1 MPISTIGSNSLNQT
15 SDLTI
20 NGVTVGKG
28 ANSVAANTALGTGV
42 LASGSLS
49 GGYNTA
55 IGFNS
60 LAANTSGTNNTAIG
74 NSALNANTTASDNQA
89 FGTTALYLNT
99 TGSLNTA
106 VGRDA
111 LRSNTTGSYNTAT
124 GYQAGYSNAQGS
136 ANTFLGYQAGYTF
149 AASSA
154 TSTYNT
160 FLGYSAGYL
169 VTTGTNNTF
178 VGNGAGQSVT
188 TGGKNTILG
197 NYGGNQGGLDIRTS
211 SSYIVLSDGDG
222 NPKGYFG
229 AGSGGEFTL
238 NASASTAYNG
248 ILNFAEAGT
257 LKTQQYYQ
265 KSVTSF
271 YIVNSSA
278 GVYLG
283 AGSTAWASA
292 SDERLKDIIEPIEN
306 GLTKVA
312 SLRAVIGKFKTDAEG
327 TRRSFLIAQDVQ
339 AVLPEAISTTM
350 VKDDETNT
358 EYLGVS
364 YTDVIPLLVASIKDL
379 KTIVDAQAAE
389 IAELKAKVA

>member
-1 MPISTIGSNSLNQT
+1 
-15 SDLTI
+15 
-20 NGVTVGKG
+20 
-28 ANSVAANTALGTGV
+28 
-42 LASGSLS
+42 
-49 GGYNTA
+49 
-55 IGFNS
+55 
-60 LAANTSGTNNTAIG
+60 
-74 NSALNANTTASDNQA
+74 
-89 FGTTALYLNT
+89 
-99 TGSLNTA
+99 
-106 VGRDA
+106 
-111 LRSNTTGSYNTAT
+111 
-124 GYQAGYSNAQGS
+124 
-136 ANTFLGYQAGYTF
+136 
-149 AASSA
+149 
-154 TSTYNT
+154 
-160 FLGYSAGYL
+160 
-169 VTTGTNNTF
+169 
-178 VGNGAGQSVT
+178 
-188 TGGKNTILG
+188 
-197 NYGGNQGGLDIRTS
+197 
-211 SSYIVLSDGDG
+211 VLSDGDG